1 MSKPMV
7 VLIVMIIGI
16 GLVSGLLG
24 YWRAKLLESIGIST
38 NSPNSAMLRP
48 SRHSKPYLSHPSHLS
63 IFSAVSCPI

>member
-24 YWRAKLLESIGIST
+24 YWRAQS
-38 NSPNSAMLRP
+38 
-48 SRHSKPYLSHPSHLS
+48 
-63 IFSAVSCPI
+63 F